1 MDIFGD
7 IVYKDGEIIDNSW
20 IKWIHWGVPD
30 EEGEER
36 ERQRKQLA
44 FFMHCLSCTALS
56 GCYFATN
63 NKPEKHP
70 YCDCGQMPISK
81 PKNESKATCDIRKF
95 TEYIFNEQYSNKG
108 KNKLFGL
115 LGFLKDDS
123 VYLRNEYEKQARE
136 KYVNGNY
143 VLGKLDKY
151 GQRISITINVSTA
164 SHTDVKL
171 VSGWLVHP
179 LGLITCT
186 TPLGG

>member
-1 MDIFGD
+1 
-7 IVYKDGEIIDNSW
+7 
-20 IKWIHWGVPD
+20 
-30 EEGEER
+30 
-36 ERQRKQLA
+36 
-44 FFMHCLSCTALS
+44 
-56 GCYFATN
+56 
-63 NKPEKHP
+63 
-70 YCDCGQMPISK
+70 MPISK

-115 LGFLKDDS
+115 LGFLKEDS

-164 SHTDVKL
+164 SHADVKL